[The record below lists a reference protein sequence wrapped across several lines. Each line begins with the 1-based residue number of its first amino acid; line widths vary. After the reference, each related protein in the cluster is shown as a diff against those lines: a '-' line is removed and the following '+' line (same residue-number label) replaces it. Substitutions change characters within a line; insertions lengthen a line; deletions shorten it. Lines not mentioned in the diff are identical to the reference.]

1 MTSPIVRCTLRLE
14 LRNFTLIV
22 RTMKMMSG
30 VIASESS
37 VNFQF
42 SHNIQPRSPMEARP
56 SLKMIVS
63 TFVAAVVTCETSN
76 VTFEIRLPV
85 GRLS

>member
-1 MTSPIVRCTLRLE
+1 MRCTLRLE
-14 LRNFTLIV
+14 LRSFLLIV

-37 VNFQF
+37 VSFQF
-42 SHNIQPRSPMEARP
+42 SHNIHPRSPMEARP

-63 TFVAAVVTCETSN
+63 TDVAAVMTWETSN
-76 VTFEIRLPV
+76 VTLEIRFPV